1 MSEQVNLEQVY
12 HYSDLGVTSWYDF
25 AVAIQDIAFENG
37 LLNKKIPIQ
46 PIPASAYPTPAKRPC
61 FSIIYQNKDEQVHWQ
76 VALRKSLL
84 FLT

>member
-1 MSEQVNLEQVY
+1 YLDKVY

-46 PIPASAYPTPAKRPC
+46 PIPASAYPTPAKRPL
-61 FSIIYQNKDEQVHWQ
+61 FSLMYKKVSPTHANHWR
-76 VALRKSLL
+76 VSLSEML
-84 FLT
+84 LKIH